1 MGAGTVVATTVRPSP
16 NIWDHPDTYELENL
30 AFDREQQIEALL
42 ETLHPY
48 AAATLLDVG
57 CGTGFHLPRFA
68 ARGAR
73 VLGVE
78 PHPPLAA
85 RAWARVLAKG
95 AGSGGGEAKREPGV
109 GRVAVAVGAAQHL
122 PVADA
127 SIDIAHARWA
137 YFFGPG
143 CEPGLAEMRRV
154 IRPGGV
160 AVVIDN
166 DATTSTFG
174 EWFAQ
179 SHPGYD
185 ALAVERFWR
194 RAGFTRE
201 RLLTSWQARDR
212 AEFEALV
219 RIEFEANAADR
230 ILAGH
235 AGSAVDYAVNVWWR
249 RY

>member
-1 MGAGTVVATTVRPSP
+1 MA
-16 NIWDHPDTYELENL
+16 
-30 AFDREQQIEALL
+30 
-42 ETLHPY
+42 
-48 AAATLLDVG
+48 
-57 CGTGFHLPRFA
+57 
-68 ARGAR
+68 
-73 VLGVE
+73 
-78 PHPPLAA
+78 
-85 RAWARVLAKG
+85 
-95 AGSGGGEAKREPGV
+95 
-109 GRVAVAVGAAQHL
+109 
-122 PVADA
+122 
-127 SIDIAHARWA
+127 
-137 YFFGPG
+137 
-143 CEPGLAEMRRV
+143 RV

-212 AEFEALV
+212 AEFQALV
-219 RIEFEANAADR
+219 RIEFEPAAADR
-230 ILAGH
+230 ILAEH
-235 AGSAVDYAVNVWWR
+235 AGSTVDYAVNVWWR

>member
-78 PHPPLAA
+78 PHPPL
-85 RAWARVLAKG
+85 
-95 AGSGGGEAKREPGV
+95 
-109 GRVAVAVGAAQHL
+109 
-122 PVADA
+122 
-127 SIDIAHARWA
+127 DIAHARWA

-143 CEPGLAEMRRV
+143 CEPGLAEMARV